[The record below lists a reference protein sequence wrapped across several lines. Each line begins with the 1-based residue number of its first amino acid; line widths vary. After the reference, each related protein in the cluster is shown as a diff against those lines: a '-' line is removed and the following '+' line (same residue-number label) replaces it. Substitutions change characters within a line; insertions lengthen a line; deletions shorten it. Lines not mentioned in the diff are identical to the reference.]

1 MYDFLF
7 SPFFEYAFMSRALVG
22 GLVVC
27 LGAVPVGIFMTMR
40 RMSLTGDAM
49 AHAILPGAAI
59 A

>member
-7 SPFFEYAFMSRALVG
+7 SPFFEYAFMRRALVG

-27 LGAVPVGIFMTMR
+27 LGAVPVVIFMTLR

-49 AHAILPGAAI
+49 AHAILP
-59 A
+59 